1 MVTIVIVVQDYLNF
15 QKYIAVSK
23 NHVQVDVIVI
33 TILALTKVAVTV
45 LAGVQENLTS
55 RHACHI
61 AGHLKPKDAQETFT
75 GV

>member
-1 MVTIVIVVQDYLNF
+1 MVKDYLNF

-23 NHVQVDVIVI
+23 KHVQVDVIVI
-33 TILALTKVAVTV
+33 TIMALALALTKVAVTV